1 MPVQSPQVQIASRH
15 VRSVCVGISHVAF
28 LPAKSVQPRARTQAD
43 IGASTSL
50 ARNRRRASRRPRLM
64 RGASWLTGVILM
76 LAAAAC
82 GSVSEPAVTPGHQ
95 PKAAE
100 PGQPVPSSAVHRLTV
115 MADQVVAMDGGH
127 SVAWATAVVTTRAK
141 ALTSATPGDFIPN
154 DAKTV
159 VYLVTIKGQFVD
171 YGYSGPPGSH
181 APTGTYLSLVVNAKT
196 FEGTD
201 GGLGSKP
208 PPVAPASLGP
218 VTYLTVHPLAR
229 K

>member
-1 MPVQSPQVQIASRH
+1 V
-15 VRSVCVGISHVAF
+15 
-28 LPAKSVQPRARTQAD
+28 
-43 IGASTSL
+43 TS
-50 ARNRRRASRRPRLM
+50 A
-64 RGASWLTGVILM
+64 ILM

-82 GSVSEPAVTPGHQ
+82 GSVSGTAGGPASS

-100 PGQPVPSSAVHRLTV
+100 PGQPVPSLAVHRLTA
-115 MADQVVAMDGGH
+115 MADQIVTMDGGH
-127 SVAWATAVVTTRAK
+127 TVAWATAVVTTRAK

-159 VYLVTIKGQFVD
+159 VYLVTIKGHFVD

-208 PPVAPASLGP
+208 LPVAPASLGP
-218 VTYLTVHPLAR
+218 VTYLKVHPLTR